1 MKKIASLIFMVILP
15 VFIFYAWRYASRS
28 HEIPCPFWLRW
39 FVELDNPFTKA
50 NRANT
55 IIQQSN
61 IHPGMH
67 VIDFGCG
74 PGRLTIPLAERVGS
88 HGKAIGVDI
97 QSEMLQRAESKA
109 LNKDLKNIE
118 FIQGKIG
125 KGKLQLAPC
134 ERAVLVTVLG
144 EIPDRDAA
152 LKEIYDTLKPGGIL
166 TVTEVIFDPH
176 FQSRKT
182 VLTLANKVGFREK
195 EFVGNRAA
203 FSLLLEKPVGDDR

>member
-1 MKKIASLIFMVILP
+1 MMILP
-15 VFIFYAWRYASRS
+15 VFTFYAWRYASRS

-39 FVELDNPFTKA
+39 FVELDNPFTKT
-50 NRANT
+50 NRAKT

-74 PGRLTIPLAERVGS
+74 PGRLTIPLAESVGS
-88 HGKAIGVDI
+88 GGKVTAIDM
-97 QSEMLQRAESKA
+97 QSEMLQRAKSKA
-109 LNKDLKNIE
+109 MDKNLKNIE

-125 KGKLQLAPC
+125 EGKLQLAPC

-152 LKEIYDTLKPGGIL
+152 FKEIFDKLKPGGIL

-176 FQSRKT
+176 FQRKET
-182 VLTLANKVGFREK
+182 ILKLANKVGFREK
-195 EFVGNRAA
+195 DFLGNWAA
-203 FSLLLEKPVGDDR
+203 FSLLLEKPPRELGISKME